1 MTMPIHLGGTDIP
14 KLMRGYAINLV
25 RNRARAHTLREVFH
39 HARIGRTRTRVTRI
53 TSVAQWD
60 SKFNVHQPG
69 YINYAEWNNYF
80 SPGSF
85 LDYYATI
92 GLGHGHAVIYLIA
105 HNSDRTQLKRVEA
118 EAGGQFHVLWT
129 DH

>member
-1 MTMPIHLGGTDIP
+1 LGDDHAYPLGGTDIP

-25 RNRARAHTLREVFH
+25 RNRARAHTLR
-39 HARIGRTRTRVTRI
+39 
-53 TSVAQWD
+53 

-92 GLGHGHAVIYLIA
+92 GLGHGHVVIYLIA

-118 EAGGQFHVLWT
+118 EAGGQFHVLWP
-129 DH
+129 DPFIPVAG